1 MKQNLHYPHPYIQ
14 KENLP
19 WEAVKTGNIFAVYG
33 NIQDFAKEYFKDIWK
48 RIAQQLVDFDNILN
62 ILYFKKYIN

>member
-1 MKQNLHYPHPYIQ
+1 MKQNHHYPHLYIQ

-19 WEAVKTGNIFAVYG
+19 WEVVKTGNIFAVYG

-48 RIAQQLVDFDNILN
+48 RIVQQLVDFVNILN